1 MQLNNYGFLK
11 KDYNLAFK
19 ENVYYGKVNGY
30 YTTLLFDE
38 GTGFFLVRIG
48 ASRPYDDNRLKTKL
62 ESLVDGKVI
71 RKAYQSVNT
80 IVIEGKNTLFSGK
93 LKKHLSNA
101 LEELTEYLSRNEYTT
116 GCFALGV
123 DDGTVRLVKANMEYH
138 YLSEDA
144 RVHMSGQMAEYQ
156 KEIDGRSE
164 NVVLGILGAIGGSV
178 IGAVIYFLVSL
189 LGIWAWLAGMV
200 VYFLAFKGYEKFAGK
215 IGLLGTIISFVAGS
229 IGVIVAI
236 LSDWSWAAFRELR
249 VETPDLTFPEV
260 FINLFNILE
269 YYGLKSEFYF
279 DFFVWGGLSLVV
291 GIVTIVRL
299 YREVRNR
306 YHIEELG

>member
-19 ENVYYGKVNGY
+19 GNVYYGKVNGY

-38 GTGFFLVRIG
+38 GNGFFLVRIG

-93 LKKHLSNA
+93 LKRHLSNA

-144 RVHMSGQMAEYQ
+144 RTHMSGQMAEYQ

-189 LGIWAWLAGMV
+189 MGIWAWVAAMV
-200 VYFLAFKGYEKFAGK
+200 AYFLAFHGYAKFAGK
-215 IGLLGTIISFVAGS
+215 IGLLGTFVSFVFGTAG
-229 IGVIVAI
+229 IIVAI
-236 LSDWSWAAFRELR
+236 FGDWSWSIYRELR
-249 VETPDLTFPEV
+249 EGVPDLTLWEV
-260 FINLFNILE
+260 FQNFFDILAYYNLT
-269 YYGLKSEFYF
+269 SEFYF
-279 DFFVWGGLSLVV
+279 DFLVWGGLSLLV
-291 GIVTIVRL
+291 GIVTIVQM
-299 YREVRNR
+299 YRVMKNQYRV
-306 YHIEELG
+306 EEFE